1 MIEATWE
8 LIVFIIGIALIFDFT
23 NGFHDS
29 ANSIS
34 TVVSTKVL
42 SPRNAVAF
50 AAFFNF
56 IAAFG
61 FGVAVASTI
70 SKIIKLDF
78 VETAIIPYIILCA
91 LIGAIA
97 WNLITWFFGL
107 PTSSSHALIG
117 GLAGAGIS
125 AAGIAA
131 IKWSTVELV
140 ATFMVISPI
149 IGLVCGFLFMAVV
162 LNLTKKAN
170 KQSAEI
176 YFKRLQL
183 FSAAAYSFSHGTN
196 DAQKTMGII
205 IPLLFSI
212 GYFGTGVDP
221 NALPV
226 PLWVILIAH
235 AAIALGTL
243 SGGWRIVKTMGYKIT
258 KLRPVQGFAAE
269 TAGAATIIG
278 ASIVGIPVST
288 THVICSSIMG
298 VGTTMGASTV
308 KWGVARS
315 IIIAWI
321 LTIPI
326 SALIGFVAFAVI
338 RIIIGY

>member
-8 LIVFIIGIALIFDFT
+8 LIAIIIGIALIFDFT

-42 SPRNAVAF
+42 SPRRAVAF

-70 SKIIKLDF
+70 SKIIQLDLIQ
-78 VETAIIPYIILCA
+78 TAVIPFIVLGA
-91 LIGAIA
+91 LIGAIS
-97 WNLITWFFGL
+97 WNLITWYFGL

-117 GLAGAGIS
+117 GLSGAGIS
-125 AAGIAA
+125 AAGLAA

-140 ATFMVISPI
+140 VTFMIISPL
-149 IGLVCGFLFMAVV
+149 IGLACGFLFMAAV

-170 KQSAEI
+170 KATAEH

-205 IPLLFSI
+205 VPLLFSI
-212 GYFGTGVDP
+212 GYFGAAADP
-221 NALPV
+221 NHLPV
-226 PLWVILIAH
+226 PIWVILVAH
-235 AAIALGTL
+235 AAIALGAKYTL
-243 SGGWRIVKTMGYKIT
+243 LRAEEEWENSKGIVVEFQQT
-258 KLRPVQGFAAE
+258 L
-269 TAGAATIIG
+269 ATICED
-278 ASIVGIPVST
+278 
-288 THVICSSIMG
+288 CSQ
-298 VGTTMGASTV
+298 
-308 KWGVARS
+308 KY
-315 IIIAWI
+315 
-321 LTIPI
+321 
-326 SALIGFVAFAVI
+326 AVWL
-338 RIIIGY
+338 